1 MAMLPGSGPT
11 DIFGALP
18 VSKNLT
24 PAQQKAKGASQEFEQ
39 VFLSTVLAQMFSGLE
54 GEGPMGSGEQT
65 ESWRKFLT
73 DAYARE
79 ITAAGGVG
87 IGDTVYRELLA
98 IQEAAGSQ

>member
-1 MAMLPGSGPT
+1 MSALPGSGPS
-11 DIFGALP
+11 DIFGSIP

-24 PAQQKAKGASQEFEQ
+24 PAQAKAKSSSQEFEQ
-39 VFLSTVLAQMFSGLE
+39 VFLSSVLAQMFSGLE

-98 IQEAAGSQ
+98 VQEAAGKK